1 MKKTSKGFTLIELL
15 VVIAII
21 AILAAILFPVFSSAK
36 EKARSSQCINNMNQ
50 LGKAMRMY
58 LDAHEGR
65 YPSAVPLGDYA
76 NSSRYGYYYQG
87 KGVQGESS
95 GNHFNIY
102 ERGGLWPYV
111 AGKGVYVCPSD
122 YNQYVP
128 RTDGGTQ
135 VGSSAKTKRPFGL
148 SYSMNLHLTNTGTP
162 ASQEASAN
170 GHGGNVKCLKDSDI
184 RVPSKTVLFID
195 EGVGCWR
202 GDGVYPICDGHFG
215 PNIDWPS
222 KIHYDGTNYT
232 FCDGHAEWVKM
243 SYDGYGE
250 LIWYNDYNTGKPW
263 KVPTG
268 TAEFKAAIDSPRVK
282 K

>member
-50 LGKAMRMY
+50 MGKAMRMY
-58 LDAHEGR
+58 LDNHNGTF
-65 YPSAVPLGDYA
+65 PGAVPLGGYESA
-76 NSSRYGYYYQG
+76 RVYGYYWQG
-87 KGVQGESS
+87 TEAGAKPS
-95 GNHFNIY
+95 GALFNIY

-111 AGKGVYVCPSD
+111 SGKGIYVCPSD

-128 RTDGGTQ
+128 RTTGGTQ
-135 VGSSAKTKRPFGL
+135 VGSTTKTSRPFGL
-148 SYSMNLHLTNTGTP
+148 SYSMNLHLTNTGV
-162 ASQEASAN
+162 
-170 GHGGNVKCLKDSDI
+170 HGRLLKDSDI

-195 EGVGCWR
+195 EGVGCYQ
-202 GDGVYPICDGHFG
+202 GGGVYPICDGHFG

-243 SYDGYGE
+243 SLDGYGE
-250 LIWYNDYNTGKPW
+250 LIWYFDGNGKAW
-263 KVPTG
+263 KVPDS
-268 TAEFKAAIDSPRVK
+268 ASFRAAIDAPRTK